1 MLCRIFAGVQYIT
14 ANKNSE
20 PTSYMTCMVG
30 PPLDGERCKIR
41 SYMSVDKDLII
52 EGFRM
57 PGRESEVGP
66 FF

>member
-1 MLCRIFAGVQYIT
+1 MRCRTYAGIQYIT

-41 SYMSVDKDLII
+41 GFMSVDTDLII
-52 EGFRM
+52 EVSRM
-57 PGRESEVGP
+57 PERDPDVGP
-66 FF
+66 LA